1 MSDMMEKRVLA
12 LKYRPHRFEDL
23 VGQSTVSQTLS
34 LALDS
39 NRLSHAYLFSG
50 LRGSGK
56 TSTARI
62 MAKALLCSEG
72 PTSKP
77 CEVCDNCKSAN
88 ANRHLD
94 IIEMDAASNRG
105 IDDIKDL
112 IEHTKYK
119 PSSARFKVFIIDEV
133 HMLTT
138 QAFNALLK
146 TLEEPPG
153 FVKFILA
160 TTDPL
165 KLPATILSRTQHF
178 RFNKIAS
185 ADVIHHLS
193 HILNEENID
202 YESPALEILSRTG
215 QGSLR
220 DTLTMLDQAII
231 FSKGRVTTTAVV
243 DMLGLIDPEVMDKI
257 FTVVLNKGDITTIV
271 RELENYEV
279 SQVCDEMT
287 IFLKHKMLAKDTR
300 FDLLLFD
307 RFFRI
312 LSDAKQLLAM
322 NSDGGFVLILTL
334 MKMVEAV
341 DIKTIDDIINQI
353 QRIEPSQDV
362 APIVAAPVIAPVVQA
377 VEKTV
382 VTPEPIVSTPIQ
394 EEVKQEI
401 VTPII
406 EEKIL
411 EEVKPVEEIK
421 NETPIEERSTV
432 EEELKNIVVE
442 GVVNS
447 NPFDDMPSTVPTS
460 ASEPIMMPDD
470 LPETRIE
477 ELTPAD
483 EVLVESTS
491 FVDLGLVDAIETVSY
506 PNPFDEGMSS
516 PLENTPVPEQT
527 QAMQT
532 PTPVVEQKQEE
543 LITPPAKNESLE
555 TVVDEAVKEIVS
567 QEVEIQAVEQQV
579 PFNPSA
585 EVEVVPVEE
594 PVITK
599 KTEVVENVLY
609 IKLTEKVYDRD
620 YSLGE
625 CFEKNFIFR
634 GFTDNKLSIAS
645 YAQGDDRKFLYKHF
659 ALIRTFAQDIFG
671 NEVELDFKK
680 EEPRQA

>member
-1 MSDMMEKRVLA
+1 M
-12 LKYRPHRFEDL
+12 
-23 VGQSTVSQTLS
+23 
-34 LALDS
+34 
-39 NRLSHAYLFSG
+39 
-50 LRGSGK
+50 K
-56 TSTARI
+56 T
-62 MAKALLCSEG
+62 
-72 PTSKP
+72 
-77 CEVCDNCKSAN
+77 
-88 ANRHLD
+88 
-94 IIEMDAASNRG
+94 
-105 IDDIKDL
+105 
-112 IEHTKYK
+112 
-119 PSSARFKVFIIDEV
+119 
-133 HMLTT
+133 
-138 QAFNALLK
+138 K
-146 TLEEPPG
+146 TL
-153 FVKFILA
+153 K
-160 TTDPL
+160 
-165 KLPATILSRTQHF
+165 K
-178 RFNKIAS
+178 NK
-185 ADVIHHLS
+185 V
-193 HILNEENID
+193 NVV
-202 YESPALEILSRTG
+202 
-215 QGSLR
+215 
-220 DTLTMLDQAII
+220 TLGC
-231 FSKGRVTTTAVV
+231 SKNLF
-243 DMLGLIDPEVMDKI
+243 DSEVMDKI

-312 LSDAKQLLAM
+312 LSDTKQLLAM

-353 QRIEPSQDV
+353 QKIEPSQDV
-362 APIVAAPVIAPVVQA
+362 APMVVQA
-377 VEKTV
+377 PVAPV
-382 VTPEPIVSTPIQ
+382 SPIVEPRPVIQEPTPVKETEAVVSAPIV

-401 VTPII
+401 VAPVV
-406 EEKIL
+406 EEKI
-411 EEVKPVEEIK
+411 VEEIK

-447 NPFDDMPSTVPTS
+447 NPFDDMPSSAPAVTPTP
-460 ASEPIMMPDD
+460 EPIMMPDD
-470 LPETRIE
+470 LPETKIE

-506 PNPFDEGMSS
+506 PNPFDEGMSA
-516 PLENTPVPEQT
+516 PIENQPVPEQT

-543 LITPPAKNESLE
+543 LITPPAPNESLE

-567 QEVEIQAVEQQV
+567 QEVEVQAVEQQV

-594 PVITK
+594 PVPSK

-634 GFTDNKLSIAS
+634 GFSDNKLSIAS

>member
-62 MAKALLCSEG
+62 MAKALLCFEG

-185 ADVIHHLS
+185 SDVIHHLS

-202 YESPALEILSRTG
+202 YESSALEILARTG

-231 FSKGRVTTTAVV
+231 FSKGKVTTSAVV

-362 APIVAAPVIAPVVQA
+362 APMVVQSPVAPVAPLVEPTPVIQEPTPVKEAEAVVSA
-377 VEKTV
+377 
-382 VTPEPIVSTPIQ
+382 PIV
-394 EEVKQEI
+394 
-401 VTPII
+401 
-406 EEKIL
+406 EEKIV
-411 EEVKPVEEIK
+411 EEVK

-447 NPFDDMPSTVPTS
+447 NPFDDMPSS
-460 ASEPIMMPDD
+460 APSVTPIPEPIMMPDD
-470 LPETRIE
+470 LPETKIE

-506 PNPFDEGMSS
+506 PNPFDEGMSA
-516 PLENTPVPEQT
+516 PIENQPVPEQT

-543 LITPPAKNESLE
+543 LITPPAPNESLE

-567 QEVEIQAVEQQV
+567 QEVEVQAVEQQV

-585 EVEVVPVEE
+585 DVEVVPVEE
-594 PVITK
+594 PIPSK